1 MPYHSPPDDVI
12 AKIRELRA
20 AGMTMQAISNT
31 VGWGM
36 TAVRRYAHGV
46 TCPYKPKLVRP
57 PILNP
62 ESGPAMKSQTVPG
75 PRFGESAQC
84 PAPVPEAGGPSC
96 PLPSTRDYTPLV
108 IDSPGHVGFLTD
120 THIPWHD
127 IKTIESWFQECKRRK
142 VNTILLNGDILDCG
156 GVSDHYREPNET
168 RIEEEIEKGDQ
179 FIQWLRSSFPQAR
192 LIWRE
197 GNHEWRYPR
206 YLANHAP
213 ELFGIKQLRIPAL
226 LNFDKHGVEWVDDCR
241 TIFLGKLPTLH
252 GHEFR
257 GSGGVMPAR
266 WLYLRTN
273 ETAICGHF
281 HRSSHH
287 PETRPLSG
295 KVESCWVVGCACHL
309 SPRWLT
315 HNKWNHGYAHVEI
328 FNGGGFEVTNRGFL
342 KDGRVF

>member
-1 MPYHSPPDDVI
+1 MPSHAPEVI
-12 AKIRELRA
+12 AKMRELRA
-20 AGMTMQAISNT
+20 SGFAVLDIAAQMG
-31 VGWGM
+31 VGA
-36 TAVRRYAHGV
+36 TAVQKYCRD
-46 TCPYKPKLVRP
+46 
-57 PILNP
+57 I
-62 ESGPAMKSQTVPG
+62 PATTKPG
-75 PRFGESAQC
+75 PKPRPNHESKAASTSAPHRFNESC
-84 PAPVPEAGGPSC
+84 PVPVPEAGGPQC
-96 PLPSTRDYTPLV
+96 PEPSSRDFSPLV
-108 IDSPGHVGFLTD
+108 IDAPGHVGFLTD

-156 GVSDHYREPNET
+156 GISDHYREPNVT
-168 RIEEEIEKGDQ
+168 RLEEEIEKGEQ
-179 FIQWLRSSFPQAR
+179 FIYWLRSSFPQTR
-192 LIWRE
+192 IVWRE
-197 GNHEWRYPR
+197 GNHEWRHPR

-213 ELFGIKQLRIPAL
+213 ELFGIKQLRLPSL
-226 LNFDKHGVEWVDDCR
+226 LNFDKHGIEWVDDCP